1 MADLFPSSAFDN
13 ISLYDQVVIVGKDE
27 HKGLIGL
34 VVAIKNSEIAKEPS
48 YIIELQATGDQIQ
61 RQAGNLKRYFKD
73 K

>member
-27 HKGLIGL
+27 YKGLIGL

-61 RQAGNLKRYFKD
+61 RQAANLKRYFND